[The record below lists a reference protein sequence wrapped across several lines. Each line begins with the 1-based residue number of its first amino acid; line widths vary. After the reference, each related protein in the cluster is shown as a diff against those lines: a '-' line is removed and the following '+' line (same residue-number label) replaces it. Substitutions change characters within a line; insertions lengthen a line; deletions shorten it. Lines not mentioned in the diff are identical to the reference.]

1 MPLITYNFTM
11 MTDLKRDPFEQ
22 NVTPWDSKSLVM
34 FFGALIPSTAF
45 AYYGFPTLPLGQK
58 LALEHLETYR
68 AFPPLQA
75 PASYNLSQVEEEIRK
90 GGPST
95 D

>member
-1 MPLITYNFTM
+1 LSV
-11 MTDLKRDPFEQ
+11 LA
-22 NVTPWDSKSLVM
+22 
-34 FFGALIPSTAF
+34 GALVPSTAWV
-45 AYYGFPTLPLGQK
+45 YYGFPTLPLGQK
-58 LALEHLETYR
+58 LALEHLATFR

-75 PASYNLSQVEEEIRK
+75 PASYNLDQVEEEIRK